1 MSQPTPYNRI
11 FSFSNLQSQNP
22 TAPPPGNSIDIEFNS
37 VKATLDQVLANLAL
51 IQNDDTSVKNA
62 SVGPNQLSP
71 ALTLGFTAPTTWVTL
86 TNYTAS
92 PASTVFNGSS
102 IYTCLISH
110 TAGVF
115 ATDLAAGK
123 WQLILNLAA
132 IPITA
137 ASQMSVTPSGTLT
150 TDAQTSL
157 QALDSGKASTGH
169 SHTSAAITDS
179 TAAGRNMLTAATVA
193 AQQALLGLG
202 SLAFLNTIPVTAIT
216 AQLAFTGKI
225 TPAALSSNTNDWNPT
240 SWATSA
246 VVEVSA
252 TLPINITGFVATTDG
267 DIKILDNT
275 GANTIT
281 LTSQDASSAAANRL
295 AGPAPVLMLPGEVS
309 TLKYDG
315 AASRWRLMSTTSLS
329 LGAPLIG
336 ASGLKITN
344 GGTPN
349 TQVVVTANQVV
360 MQDSSGR
367 AISRNNVS
375 VTIDLTTGTST
386 SAANGMDGE
395 ARGTSN
401 WLYIWVIDNG
411 VAPAGLVSLAS
422 GTGLTPTL
430 PTGYTYKFRVGA
442 MRVDGSGNLL
452 RTIQLGPEAQ
462 YQVQAAGA
470 LPVITS
476 SFSTY
481 WTAQSVVN
489 FVPATATKISVSAEV
504 VTVLPSNLAGNAGAG
519 VAPNPNYGT
528 PNTSGRPPVT
538 SLFSVIANG
547 TYPSTTGVSSSLT
560 TMTLESTNI
569 YTGSAVTGSASLTA
583 VLSAVGWR
591 DNVNAS

>member
-1 MSQPTPYNRI
+1 MSQPQPFNRS
-11 FSFSNLQSQNP
+11 FSFSNLQAQNP
-22 TAPPPGNSIDIEFNS
+22 TTPPPGNSIDIEFNS
-37 VKATLDQVLANLAL
+37 VKATLDQILANLAL

-62 SVGPNQLSP
+62 SIGPNQLSP

-137 ASQMSVTPSGTLT
+137 ASQVSVVPSGTLT

-157 QALDSGKASTGH
+157 QALDSGKAATGH
-169 SHTSAAITDS
+169 NHTSAAITDS
-179 TAAGRNMLTAATVA
+179 TASGRAMLTAATVA

-225 TPAALSSNTNDWNPT
+225 TPAALSANTNDWSPT

-246 VVEVSA
+246 VVEVA
-252 TLPINITGFVATTDG
+252 TTLPINITGFSATSDG
-267 DIKILDNT
+267 DIKILDNV

-281 LTSQDASSAAANRL
+281 LTSQDASSAAVNRL
-295 AGPAPVLMLPGEVS
+295 AGPAPVLMLPGETS
-309 TLKYDG
+309 GWKYDG

-411 VAPAGLVSLAS
+411 VAPAGLVSPAS
-422 GTGLTPTL
+422 GSGLNPTL
-430 PTGYTYKFRVGA
+430 PTGYSYKCRVGA

-452 RTIQLGPEAQ
+452 RTLQLGAEAQ

-547 TYPSTTGVSSSLT
+547 TYP
-560 TMTLESTNI
+560 
-569 YTGSAVTGSASLTA
+569 TA
-583 VLSAVGWR
+583 QPA
-591 DNVNAS
+591 